1 MNDTIDTAVSPP
13 KPKRK
18 IAKILGRGLL
28 GLLALALAGHFVWV
42 ASGSN
47 QWELAREKDGIKL
60 WTLKSPGSGLVR
72 VKGEARIK
80 SSVSGMVKLLE
91 EFDNS
96 IEGFDMD
103 VKVIRE
109 IASTPRNRA
118 IYSQFKFEIP
128 IPGVQ
133 TRDYVLFSERFQDP
147 ETKRVE
153 INLMAAPDIVPR
165 DPCCVRVT
173 HLHNNWKLTPLKN
186 GELDIEFTQD
196 TDDGGFPYLIQNI
209 FLTEGTHMILDQMRG
224 LMKLEKFQHARVAS
238 ILELD
243 PS

>member
-1 MNDTIDTAVSPP
+1 MNDNTGTAVSSA
-13 KPKRK
+13 KPKRE
-18 IAKILGRGLL
+18 IARILGYGALGLL
-28 GLLALALAGHFVWV
+28 GIALIAHFVWV

-47 QWELAREKDGIKL
+47 QWQLAREQDGIKL

-72 VKGEARIK
+72 VKGEVRIK

-103 VKVIRE
+103 VQLIRE
-109 IASTPRNRA
+109 IASTPGNRA
-118 IYSQFKFEIP
+118 IYSRFKFEVP
-128 IPGVQ
+128 IPGVM

-147 ETKRVE
+147 ETKKVE

-173 HLHNNWKLTPLKN
+173 HLHNNWKLTPLRN
-186 GELDIEFTQD
+186 GELDVEFTQD
-196 TDDGGFPYLIQNI
+196 TDDGGFPYPVQNV
-209 FLTEGTHMILDQMRG
+209 FLTEGTHMILEQMRG
-224 LMKLEKFQHARVAS
+224 LMKQEKFQNAQVAS
-238 ILELD
+238 IHELD